1 VLKKL
6 SKIAGVLALVAFL
19 VITLA
24 FTSIKY
30 RGASTCS
37 DIQIDYAPD
46 DKIALDKDVIRKIIL
61 NADKT
66 IIGKKF
72 DSINTA
78 ALELEVEKHA
88 AVLNTEIF
96 EMVAKDS
103 TAYKGV
109 LTVRVK
115 HREPLLRVITGS
127 GSYYLDEQ
135 GYKFPVS
142 SSYPVQVLVANGNI
156 TKKFAR
162 EELLPCVRF
171 IESDEFWRAQIE
183 QIYVESVDNVILT
196 PLFGEQLIEMGS
208 LENYQVKLRNMK
220 TFYKKVM
227 ANNNWN
233 KYKTI
238 SLKYRD
244 QIVAKRK

>member
-1 VLKKL
+1 MLKKL
-6 SKIAGVLALVAFL
+6 SKIAGVLALIAFL

-30 RGASTCS
+30 HDAPCS
-37 DIQIDYAPD
+37 GIEIEYAPD
-46 DKIALDKDVIRKIIL
+46 DKIALDKAVIRKIIL
-61 NADKT
+61 NADKD
-66 IIGKKF
+66 ILGQHL

-78 ALELEVEKHA
+78 ALELEVEKLP
-88 AVLNTEIF
+88 AVLNAEVF

-103 TAYKGV
+103 TSYKGV

-115 HREPLLRVITGS
+115 HREPLLRVITKS
-127 GSYYLDEQ
+127 ESYYMDEF

-142 SSYPVQVLVANGNI
+142 SSYPAHVLVATGNI
-156 TKKFAR
+156 SEEFAR

-171 IESDEFWRAQIE
+171 IEDNEFWRAQIE
-183 QIYVESVDNVILT
+183 QVYVESDDEVILT

-208 LENYQVKLRNMK
+208 LDNYQEKLRNMK
-220 TFYKKVM
+220 TFYKKVL

-233 KYKTI
+233 KYKSI
-238 SLKYRD
+238 SLKYSD